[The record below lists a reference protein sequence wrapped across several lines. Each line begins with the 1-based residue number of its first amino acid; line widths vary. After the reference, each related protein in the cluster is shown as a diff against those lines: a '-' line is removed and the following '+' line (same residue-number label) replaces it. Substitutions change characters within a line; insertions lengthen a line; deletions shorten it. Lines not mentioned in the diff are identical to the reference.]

1 MSYFELFTSELI
13 KIIIDLND
21 RYIYNEAMKKLFVKY
36 VSQNILGMV
45 GMSLYILADT
55 FFISKAV
62 GSNGITALN
71 LVLPVYN
78 LIFAIGAMIGV
89 GSAIRYVVEK
99 NKGDTSSESYFFH
112 ALLWCIMISV
122 IFILISIFI
131 PDRLVGLL
139 GGNSAIINTGK
150 NYTRIFM
157 LFTPFFMCNY
167 VRNAFVRNDGAPSIA
182 MCATLFSSLFNIVF
196 DYILMF
202 PLGLGMEGAALATA
216 ISPIIGILICCI
228 HFFSDKC
235 SVKLKPAVPSV
246 KRLIYSCQ
254 VGVSS
259 FVAEISSGVITI
271 VFNMIIL
278 RLAGNIGVVANT
290 SLVAVALFNGIAQ
303 GSQPLISDY
312 YGRGLRKNVDSILRM
327 AVVSSLLIAA
337 LLILFICTFAPF
349 VTSVFNSEHD
359 ARLASYAESGL
370 RLYFTGFIF
379 AGINIVGSAILSA
392 VESVK
397 YAFAASIMRG
407 FIAIS
412 IFAFALSAA
421 FGMTGVWLA
430 FPAAEFVTMFIIVKG
445 LRKNYSNCNR

>member
-1 MSYFELFTSELI
+1 MNFFLPRLT
-13 KIIIDLND
+13 KNIIDLKD
-21 RYIYNEAMKKLFVKY
+21 RCIYNVAIMKKSFVKY

-122 IFILISIFI
+122 IFILIGIFI

-139 GGNSAIINTGK
+139 GGDAAIINTGK
-150 NYTRIFM
+150 SYTRIFM
-157 LFTPFFMCNY
+157 LFTPFFMC
-167 VRNAFVRNDGAPSIA
+167 NAFVRNDGAPSIA

-228 HFFSDKC
+228 HLCSDKC

-278 RLAGNIGVVANT
+278 RLAGNIGVAAYGVVANT

-312 YGRGLRKNVDSILRM
+312 YGRGLRKNVGSILRM

-337 LLILFICTFAPF
+337 LLILFIFSFAPF

-359 ARLASYAESGL
+359 ARLASYAENGL

-407 FIAIS
+407 FIAIT

-430 FPAAEFVTMFIIVKG
+430 FPAAEFVTMFIICKG
-445 LRKNYSNCNR
+445 LRQLKL